1 MTPFIK
7 NHRPPTY
14 YGVKLPATWDSHTM
28 WRCTRHIPSSKVY
41 PAFME
46 MCPSCKQ
53 PRPPEEFRP
62 ADPYAPPA
70 APVTVVTPPSDKCPK
85 CGREKR
91 RDLGDQYIMYPKA
104 NTPIDVRLYCGDE
117 EDGGCG
123 HEWSVSVV
131 VRVTLEGPPTAAEDA
146 AQAED
151 IREHMPD
158 IEAQ

>member
-1 MTPFIK
+1 MVIVNSTEPFEF
-7 NHRPPTY
+7 
-14 YGVKLPATWDSHTM
+14 GVKRFYLPGASL
-28 WRCTRHIPSSKVY
+28 I
-41 PAFME
+41 
-46 MCPSCKQ
+46 
-53 PRPPEEFRP
+53 
-62 ADPYAPPA
+62 
-70 APVTVVTPPSDKCPK
+70 DKCPK